1 VTTIQTTA
9 TRGQTTEKLDQDPAR
24 KRLVYL
30 ILPVRPDATVFR
42 QIVAAAGHRGSELR
56 NTSLLKGET
65 MEIQLISLTYTIAGT
80 DTLAQELLTNGTI
93 DSQLGKLELV
103 NVLTC
108 QYS

>member
-1 VTTIQTTA
+1 
-9 TRGQTTEKLDQDPAR
+9 
-24 KRLVYL
+24 
-30 ILPVRPDATVFR
+30 
-42 QIVAAAGHRGSELR
+42 VAAAGHRGSELR

-65 MEIQLISLTYTIAGT
+65 MEIQLISLTYTIAFGT